1 MVAEAIARFF
11 KPMARRRPAVAL
23 PVDSGRRLRM
33 AIGISVSLHAML
45 LATHFSSSNGAA
57 ARRDS
62 TLEVVLVNAKSAH
75 RPTDAQVRAQANLDG
90 GGNTDENRVASTPLP
105 PTPQSKSGD
114 ALMETRRRV
123 QEAEN
128 LQRQLL
134 TQARATAPAVAISQR
149 ETVKQPEP
157 LPQLA
162 GADLANSAMAMARLE
177 ARISRDVDAYNK
189 RPRRNVVGVRASS
202 AVEAQYVEDWRL
214 KIERVGNLNYPE
226 EARGK
231 LYGTLVVT
239 VELNPDGSLR
249 DVEVSKSSGHKVL
262 DNAAKRIVRLAA
274 PYGAFPSELRK
285 DTDILVITRAW
296 TFATSDK
303 LRAD

>member
-1 MVAEAIARFF
+1 
-11 KPMARRRPAVAL
+11 
-23 PVDSGRRLRM
+23 
-33 AIGISVSLHAML
+33 ML
-45 LATHFSSSNGAA
+45 LVMHFSGSNGSS

-62 TLEVVLVNAKSAH
+62 NLEVVLVNAKSAH
-75 RPTDAQVRAQANLDG
+75 RPKDAQVRAQSNLDG
-90 GGNTDENRVASTPLP
+90 GGNTDDNHVASTPLP
-105 PTPQSKSGD
+105 PTQQSKSGD
-114 ALMETRRRV
+114 ALIETRRRV

-128 LQRQLL
+128 RQRQLL
-134 TQARATAPAVAISQR
+134 TQARIAAQAVVASPR
-149 ETVKQPEP
+149 ETLKQPDP

-162 GADLANSAMAMARLE
+162 GADLANSALAMARLE

-189 RPRRNVVGVRASS
+189 RPRRNVVGVRATS

-231 LYGTLVVT
+231 LYGTLVVS
-239 VELNPDGSLR
+239 VELNADGSLR
-249 DVEVSKSSGHKVL
+249 EVEVSKSSGHKVL

-274 PYGAFPSELRK
+274 PYGAFPSDLRK
-285 DTDILVITRAW
+285 DTDILVITRTW

-303 LRAD
+303 LRAE